1 MPSHEMAIMTSR
13 ALRAVIA
20 AVIVALTI
28 TACGISGPDP
38 AACKAAMQAQYVKA
52 KAGQGHFGAAP
63 AACTG
68 LPKAEVQRFAQQV
81 VEGK

>member
-1 MPSHEMAIMTSR
+1 MTSG

-38 AACKAAMQAQYVKA
+38 AAFKAAMQAQYVKA
-52 KAGQGHFGAAP
+52 TAGQGHFAAAP
-63 AACTG
+63 AACMG